1 MTESEQAPAEQ
12 APEAHAS
19 AETADAVPGAPGWDG
34 PVGWQRLPRR
44 AFGVFV
50 VASLVSSL
58 IPGGILSLVLRRLVI
73 HYHHGQYVL
82 HAIAGGWVL
91 VVLGALWIAF
101 RRYRYTFWRLDTD
114 GFAVRRGRL
123 WLWET
128 QVPTS
133 RVQHL
138 DIKRGPLE
146 RMQRLASLVLHT
158 AGTRLGG
165 VHVSGLDESV
175 AERLREHFSREIERQ
190 ASDDDDRA

>member
-1 MTESEQAPAEQ
+1 MTEPEPHA
-12 APEAHAS
+12 APEAPAP
-19 AETADAVPGAPGWDG
+19 AAAAGAPPA
-34 PVGWQRLPRR
+34 PVWEVPTGWQRLPRR

-50 VASLVSSL
+50 VASLVTSL
-58 IPGGILSLVLRRLVI
+58 VPGGILHLVLRRTFI
-73 HYHHGQYVL
+73 HQHDQRVA
-82 HAIAGGWVL
+82 AIAIGWGL
-91 VVLGALWIAF
+91 MLLGALWIAF
-101 RRYRYTFWRLDTD
+101 RRYRYTFWRLDSD

-165 VHVSGLDESV
+165 VHVSGLDEGV
-175 AERLREHFSREIERQ
+175 AERLREHFSHEIERQ

>member
-1 MTESEQAPAEQ
+1 MTESEHVP
-12 APEAHAS
+12 APEVV
-19 AETADAVPGAPGWDG
+19 AETVADAGTVAPTASVWDD
-34 PVGWQRLPRR
+34 PTGWQRLPRR

-58 IPGGILSLVLRRLVI
+58 IPGGILSLVLRRLFI
-73 HYHHGQYVL
+73 HYHHGHYVPT
-82 HAIAGGWVL
+82 AIVAGWVL
-91 VVLGALWIAF
+91 IVLGALWIAF
-101 RRYRYTFWRLDTD
+101 RRYRYTFWRLDSD

-128 QVPTS
+128 QVPAS

-165 VHVSGLDESV
+165 VHVSGLDERV

-190 ASDDDDRA
+190 AADDDDRA

>member
-1 MTESEQAPAEQ
+1 MTEPLATMDEAPAP
-12 APEAHAS
+12 AAATEAA
-19 AETADAVPGAPGWDG
+19 AAWDG
-34 PVGWQRLPRR
+34 PSGWQRLPKR
-44 AFGVFV
+44 AFAVFV

-58 IPGGILSLVLRRLVI
+58 IPGGILSLVLRRLFI
-73 HYHHGQYVL
+73 HYHHGQYVWT
-82 HAIAGGWVL
+82 AIAVGWVL
-91 VVLGALWIAF
+91 IVLGALWIAF

-165 VHVSGLDESV
+165 VHVSGLDETV

>member
-1 MTESEQAPAEQ
+1 MTESEHVPAPDVVAEAVADAGTVAPTAPAWE
-12 APEAHAS
+12 
-19 AETADAVPGAPGWDG
+19 G
-34 PVGWQRLPRR
+34 PTGWQRLPRR

-58 IPGGILSLVLRRLVI
+58 IPGGILSLVLRRLFI
-73 HYHHGQYVL
+73 HYHHGHYVL
-82 HAIAGGWVL
+82 TAIVAGWVL
-91 VVLGALWIAF
+91 IVLGALWIAV
-101 RRYRYTFWRLDTD
+101 RRYRYTFWRLDSD

-128 QVPTS
+128 QVPAS

-146 RMQRLASLVLHT
+146 RMQKLASLVLHT

-165 VHVSGLDESV
+165 VHVSGLDERV

-190 ASDDDDRA
+190 AADDDDRA

>member
-1 MTESEQAPAEQ
+1 MTEPVVTMDDVPAPA
-12 APEAHAS
+12 ATAAS
-19 AETADAVPGAPGWDG
+19 PDRAAAWDG
-34 PVGWQRLPRR
+34 PEGWQRLPQR

-58 IPGGILSLVLRRLVI
+58 IPGGILSLILRRLFI
-73 HYHHGQYVL
+73 HYHHGQYVWT
-82 HAIAGGWVL
+82 AIAAGWVL
-91 VVLGALWIAF
+91 IVLGALWIAF
-101 RRYRYTFWRLDTD
+101 RRYRYTNWRLDTD

-165 VHVSGLDESV
+165 VHVSGLDETV

>member
-1 MTESEQAPAEQ
+1 MSESEHAPADD
-12 APEAHAS
+12 AIAAAGGTAHA
-19 AETADAVPGAPGWDG
+19 AAPAAPVWDG
-34 PVGWQRLPRR
+34 PTGWQRLPRR

-50 VASLVSSL
+50 VASLVTSL
-58 IPGGILSLVLRRLVI
+58 VPGGILHLVLRRVFL
-73 HYHHGQYVL
+73 HHPDQRAT
-82 HAIAGGWVL
+82 AIAIGWGL
-91 VVLGALWIAF
+91 MLLGALWIAF

-128 QVPTS
+128 QVPAS

-165 VHVSGLDESV
+165 VHVSGLDEAV

-190 ASDDDDRA
+190 AGDDDDRA

>member
-1 MTESEQAPAEQ
+1 MTESEHVP
-12 APEAHAS
+12 APEVV
-19 AETADAVPGAPGWDG
+19 AEAVADAGAIAPTVPAWDG
-34 PVGWQRLPRR
+34 PTGWQRLPRR

-58 IPGGILSLVLRRLVI
+58 IPGGILSLVLRRLFI
-73 HYHHGQYVL
+73 HYHHGHYVL
-82 HAIAGGWVL
+82 TAIVAGWVL
-91 VVLGALWIAF
+91 IVLGALWIAF
-101 RRYRYTFWRLDTD
+101 RRYRYTFWRLDSD

-128 QVPTS
+128 QVPAS

-165 VHVSGLDESV
+165 VHVSGLDERV

-190 ASDDDDRA
+190 AADDDDRA

>member
-1 MTESEQAPAEQ
+1 MIESEHVPAPEVVAEAVADAGTVAPTAPA
-12 APEAHAS
+12 
-19 AETADAVPGAPGWDG
+19 WDG
-34 PVGWQRLPRR
+34 PTGWQRLPRR

-58 IPGGILSLVLRRLVI
+58 IPGGILSLVLRRLFI
-73 HYHHGQYVL
+73 HYHHGHYVL
-82 HAIAGGWVL
+82 TAIVAGWVL
-91 VVLGALWIAF
+91 IVLGALWIAF
-101 RRYRYTFWRLDTD
+101 RRYRYTFWRLDSD

-128 QVPTS
+128 QVPAS

-165 VHVSGLDESV
+165 VHVSGLDERV

-190 ASDDDDRA
+190 AADDDDRT

>member
-1 MTESEQAPAEQ
+1 MTESEHVP
-12 APEAHAS
+12 APEVV
-19 AETADAVPGAPGWDG
+19 AETVADAGTVTPTASVWDG
-34 PVGWQRLPRR
+34 PTGWQRLPRR

-58 IPGGILSLVLRRLVI
+58 IPGGILSLVLRRLFI
-73 HYHHGQYVL
+73 HYHHGHYVPT
-82 HAIAGGWVL
+82 AIVAGWVL
-91 VVLGALWIAF
+91 IVLGALWIAF
-101 RRYRYTFWRLDTD
+101 RRYRYTFWRLDSD

-128 QVPTS
+128 QVPAS

-165 VHVSGLDESV
+165 VHVSGLDERV

-190 ASDDDDRA
+190 AADDDDRT

>member
-1 MTESEQAPAEQ
+1 MTESEYAPTT
-12 APEAHAS
+12 
-19 AETADAVPGAPGWDG
+19 TADAVPEAPAWAG

-50 VASLVSSL
+50 VASLVTSL
-58 IPGGILSLVLRRLVI
+58 IPGGILSLILRRLFI
-73 HYHHGQYVL
+73 HHHHGQYVV
-82 HAIAGGWVL
+82 HAIVAGWVL
-91 VVLGALWIAF
+91 VLLGALWIAF

-190 ASDDDDRA
+190 AGDDDDRP

>member
-1 MTESEQAPAEQ
+1 MTESEHVPAPDVVAEVVAGTGAATPTAPA
-12 APEAHAS
+12 
-19 AETADAVPGAPGWDG
+19 WDG
-34 PVGWQRLPRR
+34 PTGWQRLPRR

-58 IPGGILSLVLRRLVI
+58 IPGGILSLVLRRLFI
-73 HYHHGQYVL
+73 HYHHGHYVVT
-82 HAIAGGWVL
+82 AIVAGWVL
-91 VVLGALWIAF
+91 IVLGALWIAF

-128 QVPTS
+128 QVPAS

-165 VHVSGLDESV
+165 VHVSGLDERV

-190 ASDDDDRA
+190 AADDDDRA

>member
-1 MTESEQAPAEQ
+1 MTEPLATMDDVPAPVPVPAATAA
-12 APEAHAS
+12 APEHPAA
-19 AETADAVPGAPGWDG
+19 WDG
-34 PVGWQRLPRR
+34 PAGWQRLPKR

-58 IPGGILSLVLRRLVI
+58 IPGAILSLILRRLFI
-73 HYHHGQYVL
+73 HYHHGHLVPT
-82 HAIAGGWVL
+82 AIAVGWVL
-91 VVLGALWIAF
+91 IVLGALWIAF

-146 RMQRLASLVLHT
+146 RTQRLASLVLHT

-165 VHVSGLDESV
+165 VHVSGLDETV

-190 ASDDDDRA
+190 AGDDDDRA